1 VIANAGKGAHVGSVD
16 RHAHPDQ
23 PDPGDRP
30 DATREQPTSS
40 REREAQLAER
50 LGPPTLTRAS
60 AYESLYARALAQDA
74 PFRERLAREEAA
86 IKRESLSPA
95 GESRAPQ
102 DPPKPRT
109 DKPERDLET
118 TRTFWTEVPRF
129 LSLWQDHVERWPWIR
144 RLENR
149 TINPEQRAETTDSVR
164 ELFQA
169 EPSISDNV
177 KTTEAYNDRDGWL
190 EGFEFRLK
198 GEGRIIE
205 KVSEV
210 LETSSPD
217 ATACEIVQQ
226 IPDAIRYTFCLSASD
241 YTAGCRDIRD
251 RLESCGY
258 EMYNLKNSWADPEY
272 KGINT
277 RWVTP
282 EGHRF
287 EVQFHTR
294 ESFHA
299 KHHVTHEAYERL
311 RNPLT
316 SSAERSELSAFQ
328 REVSS
333 WIPAPND
340 VAEISD
346 HKKKGF

>member
-1 VIANAGKGAHVGSVD
+1 MVGSVD
-16 RHAHPDQ
+16 RDAQPDQ
-23 PDPGDRP
+23 PDPAGRP
-30 DATREQPTSS
+30 DAAREQPTSP
-40 REREAQLAER
+40 RETEAQLAER
-50 LGPPTLTRAS
+50 LGLPTLTRAS
-60 AYESLYARALAQDA
+60 AYESLYARAIAQDA

-86 IKRESLSPA
+86 GKREPLTEA
-95 GESRAPQ
+95 GESHTPQ
-102 DPPKPRT
+102 DPPKPPI

-118 TRTFWTEVPRF
+118 TRNYWTEVPRF
-129 LSLWQDHVERWPWIR
+129 LSLWRDHVERWPWIK
-144 RLENR
+144 RLDNR
-149 TINPEQRAETTDSVR
+149 TINPEQQAEATDSVKG
-164 ELFQA
+164 LFQA

-177 KTTEAYNDRDGWL
+177 RAIEAHNDRRGWL
-190 EGFEFRLK
+190 EGFEFRMK
-198 GEGRIIE
+198 GEERVME
-205 KVSEV
+205 KVYEA

-217 ATACEIVQQ
+217 ATVREIVQQ
-226 IPDAIRYTFCLSASD
+226 IPDATRYTFCLRPGD
-241 YTAGCRDIRD
+241 YTAGCQDIKD

-258 EMYNLKNSWADPEY
+258 EMYYSKNSWADPEY

-316 SSAERSELSAFQ
+316 SDAERSELSAFQ

-333 WIPAPND
+333 WIRVPMS
-340 VAEISD
+340 VLEISD
-346 HKKKGF
+346 YKKKGF